1 MDSLF
6 LMISNLFQSGF
17 GGNSWMQIVIL
28 ILVLLLAWGVVR
40 FFLRLAFKVF
50 ASGCFFIF
58 VLGLILL
65 AVRFF

>member
-1 MDSLF
+1 
-6 LMISNLFQSGF
+6 
-17 GGNSWMQIVIL
+17 MQIVIL

-65 AVRFF
+65 AVRFS